1 MSPASPLKDLTM
13 ADYVPALRNAAV
25 VRMVKQLSDVYSTMR
40 ISELS
45 KVGPRRMQERRSH
58 AFGLMA
64 GGDCW
69 AAASCGGIWAP
80 GYLQTSAMQ
89 RLTPCAPLVHPRP
102 RPQLI
107 PGMSF
112 NEAEAQLVD
121 AVKYGFLSMRIDHRN
136 GTLHFG
142 GQQLESDRVRGH
154 LALLAKRLA
163 KASRM
168 IDPRPA
174 SGRAEDAR
182 RAALQLC
189 RDHMASEHK
198 RLLARK
204 LLIEKRK
211 EQQEAALLEAEREEE
226 RKRQQVRS
234 AAAVCVRAFCE
245 CVCACVL
252 LAVDVVS
259 ACVLWASRCAAPP
272 APKRFA

>member
-1 MSPASPLKDLTM
+1 MT
-13 ADYVPALRNAAV
+13 
-25 VRMVKQLSDVYSTMR
+25 
-40 ISELS
+40 
-45 KVGPRRMQERRSH
+45 
-58 AFGLMA
+58 
-64 GGDCW
+64 
-69 AAASCGGIWAP
+69 
-80 GYLQTSAMQ
+80 
-89 RLTPCAPLVHPRP
+89 
-102 RPQLI
+102 
-107 PGMSF
+107 F

-163 KASRM
+163 KASSM

-174 SGRAEDAR
+174 VGRAEEGR
-182 RAALQLC
+182 RAALALC

-226 RKRQQVRS
+226 RRRQQVGAGRRHGRGGFL
-234 AAAVCVRAFCE
+234 VGLMLPWRGG
-245 CVCACVL
+245 
-252 LAVDVVS
+252 LAVVV
-259 ACVLWASRCAAPP
+259 AAWRM
-272 APKRFA
+272 AGRGYLSGGV